1 MIALRKKGEHRVAE
15 PRASCQARTL
25 AQRCEAAMLCMTAE
39 NSSLVMI
46 INALED
52 LGMLKKILFRFT
64 KAILAKKINNV

>member
-52 LGMLKKILFRFT
+52 LGMLKKNLIQVYKSDLS
-64 KAILAKKINNV
+64 KENK